1 MRSHRYDADT
11 VILIPITQVE
21 IENSVSAGIQLNVYC
36 PGVVPFYEE
45 HEARLERGIGLSAWA
60 EMDPLEKALVI
71 AMRRSRIAQQNLQA
85 DAEIRNAKRNA
96 KTGRTR

>member
-1 MRSHRYDADT
+1 M
-11 VILIPITQVE
+11 ILIPITHVE
-21 IENSVSAGIQLNVYC
+21 VENSVSAGIQLNVYC

-45 HEARLERGIGLSAWA
+45 HESRLERGINLATWA

-85 DAEIRNAKRNA
+85 DAEIRKAKSNA
-96 KTGRTR
+96 KTGKHR